1 MGEKIEFL
9 TDNIVFKG
17 SYSEKFTDLLNKN
30 LLELIN
36 KGKIAI
42 IQTPVSLCIHD
53 LTKPEEMVCQRGF
66 NLRNIVFN
74 NPFPSLCEAERCR
87 SGTAE

>member
-1 MGEKIEFL
+1 MDEITTGLENDKKFYGEKIEFL

-53 LTKPEEMVCQRGF
+53 LTKPE
-66 NLRNIVFN
+66 
-74 NPFPSLCEAERCR
+74 
-87 SGTAE
+87 